1 MRMDH
6 GLLWLLMIM
15 SCLSLAGLG
24 MSGMLVSKAQK
35 EKAKRDAR
43 MAAVSSPHMKAA
55 PVFVS
60 AFVQAPPRHNRS
72 LPALTAL
79 LFGFDIDKPE
89 NHPAKWWIILMVTF
103 VLGKVAQS
111 LADGL
116 VGDLSWLGLPVVWIA
131 ASRYIF
137 GAAETRRKQGLL
149 RQFPDALAMIVRSVR
164 VGIPVLEAVRAV
176 ARESPEP
183 TGPEFARLVDQ
194 VSIGVPLDEAVLEMA
209 SRCGIA
215 EYRFFATA
223 LTLQNQTGGTL
234 SETLDNL
241 ADVIR
246 KRVALAAKGKALASE
261 ARTSAMVLGALPIV
275 TGGGLWALNPGYVG
289 MMFTDPTGR
298 KLFGAA
304 VLSLCTGI
312 FIIRTI
318 IRKSLQ

>member
-1 MRMDH
+1 MIDH

-35 EKAKRDAR
+35 IKARRESR
-43 MAAVSSPHMKAA
+43 MAAVSSPHVRVQ
-55 PVFVS
+55 PVVIS
-60 AFVQAPPRHNRS
+60 AFVKATPKRDRS
-72 LPALTAL
+72 LPAIAASI
-79 LFGFDIDKPE
+79 FGFDLDKPE
-89 NHPAKWWIILMVTF
+89 LHPAKWWIVLVVTL
-103 VLGKVAQS
+103 VAGKVVQS
-111 LADGL
+111 LAAGL
-116 VGDLSWLGLPVVWIA
+116 VGEISWFALPVVWIGT
-131 ASRYIF
+131 SRYIF
-137 GAAETRRKQGLL
+137 GVSAARRKQALL

-194 VSIGVPLDEAVLEMA
+194 VSIGVAVDEAVLEMA

-234 SETLDNL
+234 SETLENL

-246 KRVALAAKGKALASE
+246 KRVALAAKGKALAAE

-275 TGGGLWALNPGYVG
+275 TGAGMWALNPAYVD

-298 KLFGAA
+298 KVFGAG

-312 FIIRTI
+312 FTIRTI
-318 IRKSLQ
+318 IRKSLS

>member
-1 MRMDH
+1 MMDH
-6 GLLWLLMIM
+6 GLLWLLMIL

-35 EKAKRDAR
+35 VKARREAR
-43 MAAVSSPHMKAA
+43 MAAVSSPHLRVQ
-55 PVFVS
+55 PVIVS
-60 AFVQAPPRHNRS
+60 AFVKAMPKRNQS
-72 LPALTAL
+72 LPTLAASV
-79 LFGFDIDKPE
+79 FGFDLDKPE
-89 NHPAKWWIILMVTF
+89 LHPAKWWIILIATL

-111 LADGL
+111 LAAGL
-116 VGDLSWLGLPVVWIA
+116 VGDISWIGLPVVWVA
-131 ASRYIF
+131 TSRYIF
-137 GAAETRRKQGLL
+137 GAAASRRKQALL

-194 VSIGVPLDEAVLEMA
+194 VSIGVAVDEAVLEMA
-209 SRCGIA
+209 DRCGIA
-215 EYRFFATA
+215 EYRFFATT

-234 SETLDNL
+234 SETLENL

-275 TGGGLWALNPGYVG
+275 TGGGMYALNPSYLN
-289 MMFTDPTGR
+289 MLFTDPTGR
-298 KLFGAA
+298 HLFGAA
-304 VLSLCTGI
+304 VLSLSMGI
-312 FIIRTI
+312 FTIRTI
-318 IRKSLQ
+318 IRKSLS